1 MVVWADS
8 IDHDND
14 PVTDVVLRLQQGRDV
29 TVNDLLCNDNTLLIF
44 SQLKQQYLAGQNT
57 EFNAIS
63 IYTLCRKAYDW
74 GFFSDSH
81 SFEGLEHH
89 SFEELE
95 QMISEVD
102 KLIEEAKTVT
112 DRNYFLMAREQ
123 LDKILKSRK

>member
-1 MVVWADS
+1 MDQTHAKCLKPDYGKLYYVELWCYFQRGLVY
-8 IDHDND
+8 
-14 PVTDVVLRLQQGRDV
+14 

-63 IYTLCRKAYDW
+63 IYTLCRKAYDG

-81 SFEGLEHH
+81 SFE
-89 SFEELE
+89 ELE
-95 QMISEVD
+95 QLISEVD

-123 LDKILKSRK
+123 LDKILKSKK